1 MTENEEEETFAKEF
15 VNELFHTIIYNVDK
29 FKNNARGYLID
40 TFQALNFYNKNL
52 KNLIEFIQNHQKHD
66 SWFSSLNEI

>member
-15 VNELFHTIIYNVDK
+15 VNELFHTMLIN

-40 TFQALNFYNKNL
+40 TFQALNFYNNTIL
-52 KNLIEFIQNHQKHD
+52 GFQV
-66 SWFSSLNEI
+66 